1 MITIILSIITIL
13 IILVLFF
20 ILYPII
26 KSWTTDNFIGFGY
39 GFNSNVFSGK
49 TNTLIPFNLVSKATD
64 FKLLSLMN
72 QVKFSFVK
80 PPSTYEIT
88 NTSQGIIPRTS
99 TKLKNIILFPGNTDY
114 ILKQNNHEVWPKNI
128 HSIDNSKRV
137 NVFNNSDGHFHTINE
152 LLKNVGYKEGD
163 KLHTIRYDFRNI
175 LMNIHQITNEFMEYL
190 SYSSDTIIIAYDFG
204 AVMANIC
211 IQQIKN
217 SENNNIQKLYNNISK
232 LILICPT
239 IGGVP
244 MTLRDYFSGNGI
256 VDPNIIENYDSVLL
270 SMPNE
275 IIYNDKPV
283 AIYNSL
289 SYKAKKV
296 GLSKLLKEENK
307 PVNKYHELLKLQNDS
322 LEPPEVNCV
331 IVASEQFNTPICYN
345 FRNNL
350 KDVPEKYLAK
360 NNNQF
365 PNSDIKNEN
374 SFEGI
379 QDYGDKI
386 VPISS
391 IYKLKN
397 LWENSNRKINKNGN
411 SPNIP
416 SKSADCTLEIIKD
429 KDHFTILKSYELALI
444 IMANL

>member
-26 KSWTTDNFIGFGY
+26 KSWKTDNFTGSGY
-39 GFNSNVFSGK
+39 GFNSNIFYGK
-49 TNTLIPFNLVSKATD
+49 INTLIPFNLVSKATD

-72 QVKFSFVK
+72 QVKYSFVK

-99 TKLKNIILFPGNTDY
+99 NKLKNIVLFPGNTDY
-114 ILKQNNHEVWPKNI
+114 ILKQNNNEVWPKNLQ
-128 HSIDNSKRV
+128 SIDNSKRAE
-137 NVFNNSDGHFHTINE
+137 VFNTSCGHFHTINE

-175 LMNIHQITNEFMEYL
+175 LMNIHQITNEFIEYL
-190 SYSSDTIIIAYDFG
+190 SHSSDTVIIAYDFG

-211 IQQIKN
+211 IQHVKNDENIIKHYP
-217 SENNNIQKLYNNISK
+217 KLYNNISK

-256 VDPNIIENYDSVLL
+256 VNPNIIENYDSVLL

-275 IIYNDKPV
+275 TIYNDKPV

-289 SYKAKKV
+289 SYKAKKA

-307 PVNKYHELLKLQNDS
+307 PVNKYHELLKLQHVS
-322 LEPPEVNCV
+322 LQSPGINCI

-350 KDVPEKYLAK
+350 KDVPERYLSK

-365 PNSDIKNEN
+365 PNSDIKNGD

-397 LWENSNRKINKNGN
+397 VWENNNKNE
-411 SPNIP
+411 SNIP
-416 SKSADCTLEIIKD
+416 SNCTLEIIKD
-429 KDHFTILKSYELALI
+429 EDHFTILKSYELALI

>member
-1 MITIILSIITIL
+1 MITLTLSIISIL
-13 IILVLFF
+13 IIIVLFF

-26 KSWTTDNFIGFGY
+26 KSWTTDNFTASGY
-39 GFNSNVFSGK
+39 GFNSNVYFGK
-49 TNTLIPFNLVSKATD
+49 TNTLIPLNLVSKATD

-72 QVKFSFVK
+72 QVKYSFVK
-80 PPSTYEIT
+80 LPSTYERT
-88 NTSQGIIPRTS
+88 ETSQGIIPRTS
-99 TKLKNIILFPGNTDY
+99 NKLKNIILFPGNTDY
-114 ILKQNNHEVWPKNI
+114 ILKQNNNEVWPKNI
-128 HSIDNSKRV
+128 HSIDNSKRAT
-137 NVFNNSDGHFHTINE
+137 VFNNSDGHFNTINE

-175 LMNIHQITNEFMEYL
+175 LMNIHQIVNEFIEYL
-190 SYSSDTIIIAYDFG
+190 SHSPDTIIIAYDFG

-211 IQQIKN
+211 IQHIKN
-217 SENNNIQKLYNNISK
+217 NQNNKNILELHNNISK

-256 VDPNIIENYDSVLL
+256 VDPIIIENYDSILL
-270 SMPNE
+270 SMPNDK
-275 IIYNDKPV
+275 IYDDKPV

-289 SYKAKKV
+289 SYKAKLA
-296 GLSKLLKEENK
+296 GISKLLEEDNK
-307 PVNKYHELLKLQNDS
+307 PFNKYKELLHLQNLS
-322 LEPPEVNCV
+322 LQSPEVNCI
-331 IVASEQFNTPICYN
+331 IVTSEQFNTPICYN

-350 KDVPEKYLAK
+350 KNSPEKYLAK

-365 PNSDIKNEN
+365 PNSNIKNGD

-397 LWENSNRKINKNGN
+397 MWENNNKNE
-411 SPNIP
+411 PDIP
-416 SKSADCTLEIIKD
+416 TKCTLEIIKD

>member
-1 MITIILSIITIL
+1 MITLMLSIIAIL
-13 IILVLFF
+13 IIIVLFF

-26 KSWTTDNFIGFGY
+26 KSWTTDNFTDSGY
-39 GFNSNVFSGK
+39 GFNSNIYFGK
-49 TNTLIPFNLVSKATD
+49 PNTLIPLNLVSKATD

-72 QVKFSFVK
+72 QLKYSFVK
-80 PPSTYEIT
+80 PASIYEIT
-88 NTSQGIIPRTS
+88 DTSQGIIPRTS
-99 TKLKNIILFPGNTDY
+99 NKLKNIILFPGNTDY
-114 ILKQNNHEVWPKNI
+114 ILKQNNNEVWPKNI
-128 HSIDNSKRV
+128 QSIDNLKRAEV
-137 NVFNNSDGHFHTINE
+137 LNTSCGHFYTINE

-175 LMNIHQITNEFMEYL
+175 LMNIQKITNEFIEYL
-190 SYSSDTIIIAYDFG
+190 SHSSDTIIIAYDFG

-211 IQQIKN
+211 IQNLKNHKN
-217 SENNNIQKLYNNISK
+217 SEINNISK

-256 VDPNIIENYDSVLL
+256 VDPTIIENYDSVLL

-275 IIYNDKPV
+275 TIYNDKPV

-289 SYKAKKV
+289 SYKATKV
-296 GLSKLLKEENK
+296 GLSKLLEEDNK
-307 PVNKYHELLKLQNDS
+307 PVNKYHQLLKLQNVS
-322 LEPPEVNCV
+322 LQSPEVNCV

-350 KDVPEKYLAK
+350 KDAPEKYLAK

-365 PNSDIKNEN
+365 PNSNIKNCD

-397 LWENSNRKINKNGN
+397 MWEKGNGKNISTN
-411 SPNIP
+411 
-416 SKSADCTLEIIKD
+416 CTLEIIKD
-429 KDHFTILKSYELALI
+429 KDHFTILKSYELSLI